1 MRMKMNRKQY
11 FTLIELLVVVAII
24 AILASMLLPALA
36 NAQERANMASCQSNV
51 KQLASAS
58 ITYSMDY
65 NDYMP
70 LSNQSA
76 SWGSIS
82 RDEPYWISEIYP
94 YVGGGEYELPVP
106 NNFKLAE
113 VFNCPSASETEV
125 KTFNDITWSSYGYPW
140 MFGDADLNRQRP
152 DDKWYAARKTT
163 RIGHP
168 SQQGLFIDID
178 NYRRAGWQDDNIDR
192 YDAWEYLPLG
202 RHGGRTTHSYIDG
215 HVRTQHISQDEY
227 DKIFLHVVNGQCPK
241 CVF

>member
-1 MRMKMNRKQY
+1 MNRKQY

-58 ITYSMDY
+58 IAYSMDY
-65 NDYMP
+65 NDFLP
-70 LSNQSA
+70 LCYQ
-76 SWGSIS
+76 GSGT

-94 YVGGGEYELPVP
+94 YVGAGEYKMPVP
-106 NNFKLAE
+106 TDFTLAE

-125 KTFNDITWSSYGYPW
+125 KTLNGITWSSYGYPW
-140 MFGDADLNRQRP
+140 MFGDAQLNISQP
-152 DDKWYAARKTT
+152 TNYWYFPRKTT
-163 RIGHP
+163 KIGHP

-178 NYRRAGWQDDNIDR
+178 NYRRAGWEGDNLDK

-215 HVRTQHISQDEY
+215 HVKTKHITEDEY
-227 DKIFLHVVNGQCPK
+227 GKIFLHVVDRQCPK
-241 CVF
+241 CMF